1 MKDTCEI
8 GANQMNQ
15 NYLSGLF
22 LPAVAGLFFFF
33 NRSKTEE
40 VEKAEPVY
48 SRDSDG
54 LTGVAKYLEKQK
66 KLQLESQ
73 IANQDV
79 TQVSNQEDALPVVS
93 SVSRYLE
100 KLDKS
105 PVSGVRK
112 YMIRQALAEKEAKQA
127 AAQPEV
133 TGVAKYLKNQ
143 KQKPALSGVA
153 KYLKHQENQPKPS
166 KVAKYMAKQVLAI
179 KQQEKQVTVTQVE
192 ATGVAKYLKHQE
204 SLPQASRVAK
214 YMAKQALVAKQAK
227 QNEVQIEVTGVA
239 KYLIHQESMPQASRV
254 AKYVA
259 RQDIAS
265 RLKPVV
271 VETGVE
277 KYMRSQS

>member
-1 MKDTCEI
+1 
-8 GANQMNQ
+8 MNR

-33 NRSKTEE
+33 NRSKTE
-40 VEKAEPVY
+40 KAEPVY
-48 SRDSDG
+48 SRDPDG

-66 KLQLESQ
+66 SLQIESQ
-73 IANQDV
+73 MANQDAA
-79 TQVSNQEDALPVVS
+79 QFSNQEDVPPVAS

-105 PVSGVRK
+105 PVTGVRK
-112 YMIRQALAEKEAKQA
+112 YMIRQALTEKQARQA
-127 AAQPEV
+127 AAQPEI

-166 KVAKYMAKQVLAI
+166 KVAKYMAKQALAI
-179 KQQEKQVTVTQVE
+179 KQQEKRVPVTQVE

-214 YMAKQALVAKQAK
+214 YMAKQALEAKQAK
-227 QNEVQIEVTGVA
+227 QNEAQTEATSVT
-239 KYLIHQESMPQASRV
+239 KYLIHQESLPQTSRV

-265 RLKPVV
+265 RQRPVV
-271 VETGVE
+271 AETGVE
-277 KYMRSQS
+277 KYMRSQA

>member
-1 MKDTCEI
+1 MKDTCVI

-22 LPAVAGLFFFF
+22 LPAVAGLFFFL
-33 NRSKTEE
+33 NRSKTEK
-40 VEKAEPVY
+40 VEKTEPVY
-48 SRDSDG
+48 SRDPDG
-54 LTGVAKYLEKQK
+54 LTGVAKYLEKQNI
-66 KLQLESQ
+66 QLESQ
-73 IANQDV
+73 MANQDV
-79 TQVSNQEDALPVVS
+79 TQDSNQESALPVVS

-100 KLDKS
+100 ILDKS

-112 YMIRQALAEKEAKQA
+112 YMLRQALAEKEAKQGA
-127 AAQPEV
+127 TQPAV

-143 KQKPALSGVA
+143 KPKPVLSGVA

-166 KVAKYMAKQVLAI
+166 KVAKYVAKQALAI
-179 KQQEKQVTVTQVE
+179 KQQEKQVTVAQVE
-192 ATGVAKYLKHQE
+192 VTGVEKYLKQQE

-214 YMAKQALVAKQAK
+214 YMAKQALLAKQAK
-227 QNEVQIEVTGVA
+227 QNEVQVEVTGVA
-239 KYLIHQESMPQASRV
+239 RYLIGQESLPQASRV

-265 RLKPVV
+265 RQRPVV

-277 KYMRSQS
+277 KYMRNQP